1 MLIHRRKY
9 CFKLNTMKYIVMGL
23 GNFGKSLAIRLTEL
37 GHEVIGVD
45 NRMTKVEQLKEKITH
60 TVCMDSTDID
70 AVSALPLKDAHA
82 VIVAIGED
90 EGASLLTT
98 ALLKQ
103 LPVKRIIGRIVS
115 DLQRTV
121 LEAMN
126 IDEYIMPEE
135 ESADRLAMRLDN
147 IDIVDSFKISDRY
160 SIIETKVPP
169 KYVGLTLKDA
179 NLTNKYKVIVLT
191 TIKTTDQREN
201 GRSKVNKEATGIAHS
216 DTVLAEGDILVL
228 FGEQKDITQL
238 IQKGE

>member
-1 MLIHRRKY
+1 
-9 CFKLNTMKYIVMGL
+9 MKYIVMGL

-45 NRMTKVEQLKEKITH
+45 NRMAKVEQLKEKITH

-135 ESADRLAMRLDN
+135 ESAARLAMRLDN
-147 IDIVDSFKISDRY
+147 LDIVDSFKVSDRY
-160 SIIETKVPP
+160 SIVETKVPS
-169 KYVGLTLKDA
+169 KYVGMTLKEA
-179 NLTNKYKVIVLT
+179 NLTNKYRVIVLT
-191 TIKTTDQREN
+191 TIKSTEALEN
-201 GRSKVNKEATGIAHS
+201 GKVKINKEATGIAQS
-216 DTVLAEGDILVL
+216 DTVLEAGDILVL
-228 FGEQKDITQL
+228 FGELKNINRL
-238 IQKGE
+238 IQKGD

>member
-1 MLIHRRKY
+1 
-9 CFKLNTMKYIVMGL
+9 MKYIVMGL

-45 NRMTKVEQLKEKITH
+45 NRMDKVEQLKEKITH

-135 ESADRLAMRLDN
+135 ESAARLAMRLDN
-147 IDIVDSFKISDRY
+147 LDIVDSFKVSERY
-160 SIIETKVPP
+160 SIIETKVPA
-169 KYVGLTLKDA
+169 KYVGLTLKEA
-179 NLTNKYKVIVLT
+179 NLTNKYRVIVLT
-191 TIKTTDQREN
+191 TIKSTEEEEDGKT
-201 GRSKVNKEATGIAHS
+201 KINKEATGIAQS

-228 FGEQKDITQL
+228 FGELKDITQL